1 MSALRFIFRWWTAF
15 ALLAAAGMLATAHA
29 FQHFGGY
36 APCHLCLE
44 QRKLYWAAIG
54 IALPATAWALFT
66 RSKGTPRVAAF
77 LLFAVFA
84 SEAIVAVF
92 HAGVELKWWRGPES
106 CTGGGGGGVDI
117 AGLQA
122 LLSGGGFEV
131 PMCDVV
137 VWTLGGLSMAGWNAI
152 VAGGLAV
159 ASLLA
164 SMRRKEN
171 VFRGR

>member
-1 MSALRFIFRWWTAF
+1 MSVLRFIFRWWTLF
-15 ALLAAAGMLATAHA
+15 ALLAAAAMLATAHG
-29 FQHFGGY
+29 FQHFAGY

-44 QRKLYWAAIG
+44 QRKLYWAAIA
-54 IALPATAWALFT
+54 IALPASAWAVFT

-84 SEAIVAVF
+84 SEAIVATF

-106 CTGGGGGGVDI
+106 CTGGGGSVDI
-117 AGLQA
+117 AGLQS
-122 LLSGGGFEV
+122 LLTGGSFQP
-131 PMCDVV
+131 PMCDVA
-137 VWTLGGLSMAGWNAI
+137 VWSWGGLSMAGWNAVI
-152 VAGGLAV
+152 ATGLAL
-159 ASLLA
+159 ASLIA